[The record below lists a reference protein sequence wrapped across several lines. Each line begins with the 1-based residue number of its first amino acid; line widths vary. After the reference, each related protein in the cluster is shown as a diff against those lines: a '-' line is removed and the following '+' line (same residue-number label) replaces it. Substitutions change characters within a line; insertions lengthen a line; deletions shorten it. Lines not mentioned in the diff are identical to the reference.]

1 MKTYTNLNSALYFE
15 LENILDNGSFVE
27 SRGSNQKELL
37 FRSFEIVD
45 PTDLDIVFKSRKFNV
60 TYAMAEWLWYLSA
73 DSRVHNIGKLAKIW
87 EMIKSSGGMVE
98 SNYGT
103 YLFNKELLQLSQWN
117 WVIEELKTDSDSR
130 RATIPINQPHHKFMN
145 KLDIPCTQYIQFF
158 IRDNRLNLGISMRSN
173 DIVFGM
179 CNDIFTF
186 CMFQQLMFNELRKHY
201 KDLQLGTYY
210 HHAGSL
216 HLYDRHYEMANNII
230 KDGENGWS
238 PSIIKFK
245 LLEKVTYNYIK
256 EQKLYLPYDDITKDE
271 IKLFVTQN
279 LTGKL
284 IK

>member
-103 YLFNKELLQLSQWN
+103 YLFNKGLLQPSQWN

-245 LLEKVTYNYIK
+245 LLEKVNYNYIK